1 MSDQAAIQPRTM
13 RDSLLDRSAPTPATV
28 KADVATAATAT
39 MVRTADALHRLER
52 LAEAMEKA
60 AAEGERQLA
69 VIRGRL

>member
-1 MSDQAAIQPRTM
+1 MSDQAAIQPRNL
-13 RDSLLDRSAPTPATV
+13 RESLLDRPAPAPV
-28 KADVATAATAT
+28 KTDVTAATAT

>member
-1 MSDQAAIQPRTM
+1 MSDQAAIQPRNL
-13 RDSLLDRSAPTPATV
+13 RESLLDRSAPATV

>member
-1 MSDQAAIQPRTM
+1 MSDQAAIQPRNL
-13 RDSLLDRSAPTPATV
+13 RESLLDRSAPATV
-28 KADVATAATAT
+28 KTDVATAATAT